1 MWQAMT
7 DPALQA
13 FASGFPV
20 FLLQG
25 AVALA
30 VWAVAVALYVW
41 LTPHAEVAL
50 VRAGNAAA
58 GLSLGAV
65 AVGVAIPVATAL
77 ATSHS
82 LVDLL
87 VWGGA
92 AAVLQLLAFRVTDL
106 LLRELPR
113 RIAAGEMA
121 AASVLAGIKLG
132 AAILTA
138 AALSG

>member
-1 MWQAMT
+1 MEAGV

-13 FASGFPV
+13 FATGFPV

-25 AVALA
+25 GIALV
-30 VWAVAVALYVW
+30 VWAAAVGLYVW

-65 AVGVAIPVATAL
+65 AVGVAIPVAAAL

-82 LVDLL
+82 LIDLL
-87 VWGGA
+87 VWGA
-92 AAVLQLLAFRVTDL
+92 AAAALQLLAFRMTDL

-113 RIAAGEMA
+113 RIADGEIA
-121 AASVLAGIKLG
+121 AASVLAGIKIG